1 MDQEQMVKQRYFDWL
16 CHFVYD
22 NVPFANYTKLLTF
35 LNETP
40 FTYILPRDENR
51 YSDGIGLRYR
61 FGRETDIREAVVA
74 NFVDRYECSVLEML
88 IALCLRCEESIMSNE
103 RYGDRTGQWFWNML
117 VNLGL
122 GKMTDD
128 HFDIQEAR
136 AIVSRFLNRQYGP
149 NGEGGIVRLYDH
161 GDLRNIEIWYQV
173 MWYLNEF

>member
-22 NVPFANYTKLLTF
+22 VPFVNYTKLLTL

-61 FGRETDIREAVVA
+61 FGREADIHEAVIA
-74 NFVDRYECSVLEML
+74 TFVDRYECSVLEML

-136 AIVSRFLNRQYGP
+136 AIVSRFLNREYGP